1 MTGPTLAYVWISTR
15 CEIRLY
21 SRSLRVLPVPFPLV
35 LSGIGNSR
43 PLYPHSDPYR
53 PQDPVQI
60 AEKKER
66 KITPLIPPPAANNRL
81 DRLRRHFA

>member
-60 AEKKER
+60 AEKKKKER
-66 KITPLIPPPAANNRL
+66 SRLYYHPA
-81 DRLRRHFA
+81 RRTIA